1 VTIAMEESGEVG
13 EAAAAV
19 GSVAGTAVAAVANGV
34 VSVSEIRAEGR
45 LSEPEAAAEA
55 AEEAEE
61 DESQEATQQPPRLW
75 PGDSSSQEEASQE
88 EASQDEMPLG
98 REAQGVELLS
108 QLNLPAQGQ
117 RQSAKGQ
124 QQAAYVYFEAPR
136 KQESPL
142 QALLMPAA
150 KRPRE

>member
-1 VTIAMEESGEVG
+1 VTIAKEMEEGGEVG

-34 VSVSEIRAEGR
+34 VSVSETRAEGR

-61 DESQEATQQPPRLW
+61 NESQEATQQPPPLW
-75 PGDSSSQEEASQE
+75 PGDSSSQEEASQ
-88 EASQDEMPLG
+88 DEMPLG
-98 REAQGVELLS
+98 KEAQVVDLLS
-108 QLNLPAQGQ
+108 QLNPPAQGQ

-136 KQESPL
+136 KQASPL